1 MSMQFDMQGAEM
13 EIDIFEICEPNSR
26 IDQFCV
32 IEINLK
38 ISNVRWNW
46 LRHEIAYLAFDLA
59 LEYDFQ
65 EVAVS

>member
-1 MSMQFDMQGAEM
+1 MQFDMQGAEM

-38 ISNVRWNW
+38 ISNVR
-46 LRHEIAYLAFDLA
+46 
-59 LEYDFQ
+59 
-65 EVAVS
+65 